1 MYLDRNI
8 AYIYIKIKR
17 LRKVIVFFSRPYLAV
32 LVSVEIADIARFTDA
47 AHLHAFT
54 GVVPSTR
61 SSGDRTHHGKIVGA
75 GNRWLR
81 WTAVEAVW
89 QGIRGDY
96 DLRCEQL
103 AREKGA
109 NKAKV
114 ATARR
119 LLTII
124 YKILKE
130 EHNYIAYRR

>member
-61 SSGDRTHHGKIVGA
+61 SSGDRTDHGKIVGA

-89 QGIRGDY
+89 QGIRGITIY
-96 DLRCEQL
+96 AANSWPAKK
-103 AREKGA
+103 ARTKPKWPPPGDS
-109 NKAKV
+109 
-114 ATARR
+114 
-119 LLTII
+119 
-124 YKILKE
+124 
-130 EHNYIAYRR
+130 